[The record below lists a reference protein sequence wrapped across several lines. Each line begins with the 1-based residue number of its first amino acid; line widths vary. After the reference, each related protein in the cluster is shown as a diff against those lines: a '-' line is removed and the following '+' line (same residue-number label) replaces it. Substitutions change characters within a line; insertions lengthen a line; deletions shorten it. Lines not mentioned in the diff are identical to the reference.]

1 MKLKTSSVAIFVLL
15 LLASCRQ
22 SMANQPKYQPLQ
34 ASSFFADGRS
44 ARPLPQGTVARGHL
58 NEDSALSTGKSNG
71 EFVET
76 LPIPLTRGV
85 LERGRQRYDIYCS
98 PCHGKMGDGQGI
110 VVVRGFQRGPVSFH
124 IDRLRAEPVG
134 YFFDVA
140 TKGFGAMQDYAA
152 QTSIEDRWAIVAYV
166 RALQLS
172 QKASIEDVPE
182 AERTTLER
190 QQ

>member
-1 MKLKTSSVAIFVLL
+1 
-15 LLASCRQ
+15 
-22 SMANQPKYQPLQ
+22 MANQPKYQPLQ

-44 ARPLPQGTVARGHL
+44 ARPLPAGTVARGHL

-71 EFVET
+71 EFVDM
-76 LPIPLTRGV
+76 LPVPLTRGL

-98 PCHGKMGDGQGI
+98 PCHGKTGDGQGL
-110 VVVRGFQRGPVSFH
+110 VVVRGFQRGPASFH
-124 IDRLRAEPVG
+124 IDRLRTERVG
-134 YFFDVA
+134 YFFDVV
-140 TKGFGAMQDYAA
+140 TNGFGAMPDYAA

-182 AERTTLER
+182 AERTGLER
-190 QQ
+190 KR